1 MVAKTYKIIW
11 TDEAKKDLKDI
22 FDFIK
27 IQSVQSAKNVISDIK
42 NMSKTIRFSN
52 QNKQE
57 YYNDRYQRIIIRNYK
72 ILYRI
77 SDSKNELI
85 IAAVFHTS
93 QNPEKISEID

>member
-42 NMSKTIRFSN
+42 NISKTIRFSN

>member
-27 IQSVQSAKNVISDIK
+27 IQSVQSAKNVISDIRNAPK
-42 NMSKTIRFSN
+42 AIRFST
-52 QNKQE
+52 QYEEE
-57 YYNDRYQRIIIRNYK
+57 YYNDKYRRIIIRNYK

-77 SDSKNELI
+77 SESKNELI
-85 IAAVFHTS
+85 IATVFHTS
-93 QNPEKISEID
+93 QNPEKLSKID